1 MTYSRFEPMLV
12 LVVCQGN
19 ISAGSSSLIDAVDG
33 GSKSGVRPNFIRSS
47 DESLLAIIASLS
59 HPPFRRL
66 NSSLD
71 KSCMLLPT
79 VKIDLGKK
87 ILYFQ
92 LIIMI
97 DRVDFSQKRDPNA
110 KKEAKQFFLWSH

>member
-97 DRVDFSQKRDPNA
+97 DRLFTKKRSEC
-110 KKEAKQFFLWSH
+110 KKRSETIFFVVT